1 MVVFFLF
8 LFFFEWERET
18 IYCQLRGAARLIA
31 QLKPEQILRLP
42 LGDSLILCTLGLW
55 DFVNKQH
62 KFSERVSWVCLMH
75 RKLVFPTDEYWFV
88 IFFFFLRGEIV
99 LCLWNGKLLIRL
111 L

>member
-42 LGDSLILCTLGLW
+42 LGDSLILCTLGL
-55 DFVNKQH
+55 
-62 KFSERVSWVCLMH
+62 
-75 RKLVFPTDEYWFV
+75 
-88 IFFFFLRGEIV
+88 
-99 LCLWNGKLLIRL
+99 
-111 L
+111 